1 MSPPEFF
8 ALLLGV
14 ALLVLALVFVIY
26 SIENMKRAR
35 YSAALIMTTVG
46 AICFLISII
55 SMAVVI
61 FFNLINEL
69 AYAAALL
76 WVAGTALISMGQVW
90 KINSFKKIYG
100 SLWNVLG
107 LSSSKWSL
115 TGMVLMLLGIP
126 IYLLFFFQTVATGFN
141 WYTVGSETIWIV
153 VFVCLT
159 IAERRLFL
167 VSSAPSLKIIEAKMV
182 QNDVQTLVAY
192 SNLTNSFLAHIIPV
206 IGASGV
212 EDTISQCVEEHPILF
227 GDKIIESG
235 LLNVDQLIKNSKR
248 IHESERT
255 QELFNAFSDL
265 NTTIIDLYA
274 ALTSPNQANYL
285 VATEAELYRDDIAI
299 WKAGVPLGKYK
310 EAVYERDLVIGLPEG
325 VADADKASNFAYILF
340 KRYLEPMLNKCKKS
354 CKIGVRRE
362 LSKTADKNPTL
373 RKVVISDDGKFDLS
387 NLYRYLSKAKF
398 KESMQEIVKAFSVVA
413 GICYNAAKSDLGT
426 KKAAEMAS
434 EMFSELL
441 RRYGGFL
448 QHYGI
453 VEAIPEGVQVSGTY
467 LPLIAGKCY
476 LVEGRSP
483 KHAFKMFVDLVRFG
497 NPGLIITTSHPSH
510 IRREHNIPE
519 RIIILWLSKMEVENA
534 ISPSNLGMIRDRI
547 SAFVSKKDNAVVM
560 LEGLEY
566 LITTNGFDLTLKLM
580 HDIREIT
587 VVNRARLI
595 VPVSPLALE
604 PKQLEMMRRFMEVIQ
619 AEGEAE

>member
-1 MSPPEFF
+1 M
-8 ALLLGV
+8 LGV

-212 EDTISQCVEEHPILF
+212 EDTISQCIEEHPILF

-285 VATEAELYRDDIAI
+285 VATEAELYRDDIAL
-299 WKAGVPLGKYK
+299 WKAGVPLGKYN
-310 EAVYERDLVIGLPEG
+310 EA
-325 VADADKASNFAYILF
+325 
-340 KRYLEPMLNKCKKS
+340 
-354 CKIGVRRE
+354 
-362 LSKTADKNPTL
+362 
-373 RKVVISDDGKFDLS
+373 
-387 NLYRYLSKAKF
+387 
-398 KESMQEIVKAFSVVA
+398 
-413 GICYNAAKSDLGT
+413 
-426 KKAAEMAS
+426 
-434 EMFSELL
+434 
-441 RRYGGFL
+441 
-448 QHYGI
+448 
-453 VEAIPEGVQVSGTY
+453 
-467 LPLIAGKCY
+467 
-476 LVEGRSP
+476 
-483 KHAFKMFVDLVRFG
+483 
-497 NPGLIITTSHPSH
+497 
-510 IRREHNIPE
+510 
-519 RIIILWLSKMEVENA
+519 
-534 ISPSNLGMIRDRI
+534 
-547 SAFVSKKDNAVVM
+547 
-560 LEGLEY
+560 
-566 LITTNGFDLTLKLM
+566 
-580 HDIREIT
+580 
-587 VVNRARLI
+587 
-595 VPVSPLALE
+595 
-604 PKQLEMMRRFMEVIQ
+604 
-619 AEGEAE
+619 

>member
-1 MSPPEFF
+1 MV
-8 ALLLGV
+8 LLI
-14 ALLVLALVFVIY
+14 LALVFVIY
-26 SIENMKRAR
+26 SIENMKRTR

-46 AICFLISII
+46 ATCFLLSMA

-61 FFNLINEL
+61 FLNYINEL
-69 AYAAALL
+69 AYTAALL
-76 WVAGTALISMGQVW
+76 WVAGTVLISMGQAW

-100 SLWNVLG
+100 SLRNVLS

-115 TGMVLMLLGIP
+115 IGTVVLLLGIP
-126 IYLLFFFQTVATGFN
+126 IYLLFFFQTVTEGFN
-141 WYTVGSETIWIV
+141 WYSVGSETIWIV
-153 VFVCLT
+153 VFVCLV
-159 IAERRLFL
+159 IAERKLFL
-167 VSSAPSLKIIEAKMV
+167 VSSTPSLKILEAKMV
-182 QNDVQTLVAY
+182 QNDIQTLVAY
-192 SNLTNSFLAHIIPV
+192 SNLTNRFLAHIIPV

-212 EDTISQCVEEHPILF
+212 EDTISQCIEEHPILF

-274 ALTSPNQANYL
+274 VLTSPNQANYL
-285 VATEAELYRDDIAI
+285 VATEAELYRDDIAL
-299 WKAGVPLGKYK
+299 WKAGVPLGKYN

-340 KRYLEPMLNKCKKS
+340 KRYLELLLSKCKKS
-354 CKIGVRRE
+354 SKIEMKKKLSE
-362 LSKTADKNPTL
+362 LASKNPVL
-373 RKVVISDDGKFDLS
+373 GRIILSDEGKFDLS
-387 NLYRYLSKAKF
+387 KLYRYLSKAKF
-398 KESMQEIVKAFSVVA
+398 KEGMQEIVRAFSIA
-413 GICYNAAKSDLGT
+413 ANICYDAAKSDLGI
-426 KKAAEMAS
+426 KKAS
-434 EMFSELL
+434 EIGSEIFSELL

-453 VEAIPEGVQVSGTY
+453 IEAIPKGVQISGTY

-476 LVEGRSP
+476 LVEGKSS
-483 KHAFKMFVDLVRFG
+483 KHAFRMFFDLVRFG
-497 NPGLIITTSHPSH
+497 NPGLIITTSHPAH
-510 IRREHNIPE
+510 ARREHNIPE
-519 RIIILWLSKMEVENA
+519 RITILWLSKVEVEDA
-534 ISPSNLGMIRDRI
+534 ISPSNLGIIRDRI
-547 SAFVSKKDNAVVM
+547 SAFVSKKENAVVM

-566 LITTNGFDLTLKLM
+566 LITTNGFDLTLKMM

-619 AEGEAE
+619 VEEEI